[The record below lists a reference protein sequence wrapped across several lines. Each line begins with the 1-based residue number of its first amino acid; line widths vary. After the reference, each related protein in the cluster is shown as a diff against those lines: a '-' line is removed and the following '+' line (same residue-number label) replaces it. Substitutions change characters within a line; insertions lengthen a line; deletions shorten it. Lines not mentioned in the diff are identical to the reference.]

1 MATTHNS
8 VLLVDDFDVNIKAF
22 GALLEE
28 LGYSYDVAR
37 SGLESLEK
45 LSGASYEVIIMDLQ
59 MPGIDGLETARRI
72 RALEKEGQRPSVTI
86 IGMSGNST
94 EDDRFFCKKAGMD
107 DFLPKPFRLK
117 ELEDKLRRYVRAA

>member
-1 MATTHNS
+1 MTEANRNP
-8 VLLVDDFDVNIKAF
+8 VLLVDDFDVNIKTF

-28 LGYSYDVAR
+28 LGYAYDVAR
-37 SGLESLEK
+37 SGFESIEK
-45 LSGASYEVIIMDLQ
+45 LSAASYDVVIMDVQ

-72 RALEKEGQRPSVTI
+72 RVLEKQENRRSVTI

-117 ELEDKLRRYVRAA
+117 ELEEKLQRYVRL

>member
-1 MATTHNS
+1 MKAHS
-8 VLLVDDFDVNIKAF
+8 PVLLVDDFDVNIKTF

-28 LGYSYDVAR
+28 LGYACDVAR
-37 SGLESLEK
+37 SGLEAIEK
-45 LSGASYEVIIMDLQ
+45 ASGNSYEVIIMDVQ

-72 RALEKEGQRPSVTI
+72 RALEKQENRSPVII

-94 EDDRFFCKKAGMD
+94 EDDQLFCKKAGMD

-117 ELEDKLRRYVRAA
+117 ELEEKLRRYVPAA